1 MSLKKNSSIEEI
13 YDFLKPIVKKEE
25 ILIKFKE
32 ERIKGNELF
41 FLEKEDFINLGFKL
55 FKKLLKD
62 LEEIKKN
69 QPNILNYDENINE
82 ESTEEQVNHFLKLE
96 INLSD
101 EILEKIK
108 NINGKQFF
116 NFNEKDLMKL
126 NLKLGERKKIL
137 KYISSNKTKRQIKI
151 TTSSNNEEICLFL
164 KNKFN
169 LSDNII
175 QKFKDQE
182 IDGEQF
188 FTLEESDLG
197 DLEVDENKRK
207 EIIEFIEKSKK

>member
-1 MSLKKNSSIEEI
+1 MSLKKNSTIEEI

-32 ERIKGNELF
+32 EKIKGNELF

-55 FKKLLKD
+55 FKKLLND

-116 NFNEKDLMKL
+116 NFNEKDLMNL
-126 NLKLGERKKIL
+126 NLKLGERKKNSKI
-137 KYISSNKTKRQIKI
+137 YIFKQDKTA
-151 TTSSNNEEICLFL
+151 N
-164 KNKFN
+164 
-169 LSDNII
+169 
-175 QKFKDQE
+175 
-182 IDGEQF
+182 
-188 FTLEESDLG
+188 
-197 DLEVDENKRK
+197 
-207 EIIEFIEKSKK
+207 

>member
-116 NFNEKDLMKL
+116 NFNEKDLMNL
-126 NLKLGERKKIL
+126 NLKLGERKKNSKI
-137 KYISSNKTKRQIKI
+137 YIFKQDKTA
-151 TTSSNNEEICLFL
+151 N
-164 KNKFN
+164 
-169 LSDNII
+169 
-175 QKFKDQE
+175 
-182 IDGEQF
+182 
-188 FTLEESDLG
+188 
-197 DLEVDENKRK
+197 
-207 EIIEFIEKSKK
+207 